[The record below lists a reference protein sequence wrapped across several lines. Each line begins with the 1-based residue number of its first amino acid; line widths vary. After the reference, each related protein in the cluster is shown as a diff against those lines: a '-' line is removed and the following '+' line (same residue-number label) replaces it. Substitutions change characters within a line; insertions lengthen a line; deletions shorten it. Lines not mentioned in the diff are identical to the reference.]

1 MHDSDR
7 LSAILAFVRGAEP
20 LKDTLRSARTARGR
34 TESTAEHSWR
44 LCLLALALE
53 DEMQGVDLLQL
64 LRLCI
69 LHDLGEALTGDVP
82 ATRQAEGDDREAS
95 ERAAIRTLCAALP
108 AEAAARIRALW
119 DEYAA
124 GETPEAAMAKGLDK
138 IETILQHASGQ
149 NPPDFDYAFNLEY
162 GRDRTDRTALLRALR
177 EEADTVTRAR
187 MADR

>member
-1 MHDSDR
+1 MCDSDR
-7 LSAILAFVRGAEP
+7 LSAILAFVRAAEP
-20 LKDTLRSARTARGR
+20 LKDTLRSARTAQGR

-53 DEMQGVDLLQL
+53 EEMEGVDLLQL

-82 ATRQAEGDDREAS
+82 ATRQGGGDDREAA
-95 ERAAIRTLCAALP
+95 ERAAIGTLCNALP
-108 AEAAARIRALW
+108 PDRAARMRALW
-119 DEYAA
+119 EEYAA

-138 IETILQHASGQ
+138 IETILQHAAGQ
-149 NPPDFDYAFNLEY
+149 NPPEFDYAFNLDY
-162 GRDRTDRTALLRALR
+162 GRNRTDRTALLRRLRDSADAL
-177 EEADTVTRAR
+177 TRAR